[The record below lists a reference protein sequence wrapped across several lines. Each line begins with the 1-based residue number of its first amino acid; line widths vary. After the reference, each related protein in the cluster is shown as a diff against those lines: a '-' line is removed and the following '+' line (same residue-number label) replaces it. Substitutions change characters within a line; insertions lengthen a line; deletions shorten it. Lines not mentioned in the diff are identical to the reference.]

1 MRAALLWYLL
11 FPGVFAAVVFAQDVD
26 PLHLTGKQL
35 LGIAVAICGAVLM
48 SVGTQYQSRGLN
60 KVEQLTQES
69 AATGLSGA
77 HVKRLMSRPS
87 WLSGSLM
94 LALAV
99 CLQIVALSLAPL
111 VVVQPLGVVA
121 LVVTAVLNAKMSGI
135 RLPKRVRSAILL
147 CVIGVVVFVTVA
159 AFTARDVRVKDQQL
173 ITILAIFAGSVLL
186 LIAAISLLRKKPN
199 PLVYVIGAG
208 ILYAFVATL
217 AKTVISRF
225 QQGDVE
231 VLTWIAVACLILGA
245 ALGMIYV
252 QNAHSCGPPDLVIAG
267 LTVID
272 PLVAVLI
279 GILVLGEASSA
290 PWWAFVMFVIS
301 GAVALFGVLTI
312 SKFHPQVGKN
322 SLEIT

>member
-11 FPGVFAAVVFAQDVD
+11 FPGVFAAAVFAQDVD

-48 SVGTQYQSRGLN
+48 SLGTQYQSRGLN

-77 HVKRLMSRPS
+77 HVKRLLSRPS

-159 AFTARDVRVKDQQL
+159 AFTARDVAVQNHQL
-173 ITILAIFAGSVLL
+173 ITILIIFGVCVVALML
-186 LIAAISLLRKKPN
+186 MISALRQRPN
-199 PLVYVIGAG
+199 PLVYVVGAG
-208 ILYAFVATL
+208 ILYAFVATF
-217 AKTVISRF
+217 AKTVISRI
-225 QQGDVE
+225 QQGEVE
-231 VLTWIAVACLILGA
+231 VLTWLAVGCLILGA
-245 ALGMIYV
+245 VLGMIYV
-252 QNAHSCGPPDLVIAG
+252 QNAHSSGPPDLVIAG

-279 GILVLGEASSA
+279 GILVLGEASGA
-290 PWWAFVMFVIS
+290 PWWAFVMFVLS
-301 GAVALFGVLTI
+301 GAVALLGVLTI

-322 SLEIT
+322 TLEIS